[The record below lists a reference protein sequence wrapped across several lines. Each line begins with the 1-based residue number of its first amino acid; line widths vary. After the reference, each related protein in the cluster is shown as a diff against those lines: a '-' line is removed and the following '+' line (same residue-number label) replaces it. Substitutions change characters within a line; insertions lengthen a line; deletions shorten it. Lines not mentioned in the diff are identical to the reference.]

1 MKQKLHDIVY
11 ILAERLSVRH
21 LILQYSLGIRCLLV
35 IIAVGVSVTLLFCV
49 ALERMH
55 VSSLTFSPST
65 LQLYHMDYI
74 GYV

>member
-1 MKQKLHDIVY
+1 M
-11 ILAERLSVRH
+11 RH
-21 LILQYSLGIRCLLV
+21 LILQYSLGNIRCLFV

-49 ALERMH
+49 ALERVH

-65 LQLYHMDYI
+65 LQLYHIHATLLCGAGTCKYHSDYI